1 MLGNLIVRNAKLRR
15 DEPAIIFEG
24 RTFTHGEFARRSFQ
38 LARAL
43 QRLGLR
49 VGDRLAILA
58 QNSPEYMEVYA
69 AGELGGWTTVTINY
83 RLAEPEV
90 AYILADSKPKVV
102 VCEAALLDRLG
113 ETSRR
118 ALNHIV
124 TFGGEGP
131 DVDYETAL
139 AEEDPVA
146 PVVDIAPETI
156 AYLIYTS
163 GTTGRPK
170 GVMLSHRGQLW
181 SAYVSA
187 IDMGVRP
194 TDRVAVA
201 MPLYHIGAKNVCL
214 TRSVHGCT
222 VVLHRAFRVEPFFKS
237 MQDHRVTETL
247 LAPTMLN
254 DVLDAY
260 PDARQAL
267 PSLAKVFYSA
277 APMPEAIL
285 RRGMK
290 ALGPIFAQVYGM
302 TESGGPGCI
311 LHQHQ
316 HILDGLPEVVRR
328 LNSAGQPMTGCD
340 VRVRRSD
347 GGDCTA
353 GERGEIVIKS
363 EGLMQGYWQND
374 AATRETVRDG
384 FLHTGDMGEVDD
396 AGFVYVVDR
405 LKDMIVS
412 GGENIYSRE
421 VENALASHPAVL
433 EAAVVGGP
441 DERWGETVVA
451 FVVRRPGEIV
461 SAEDITAHCVKTV
474 ASYKRPREIKFVESL
489 PKLPNGKI
497 EKYKLREPLWA
508 GKARAI

>member
-1 MLGNLIVRNAKLRR
+1 MIASATRR
-15 DEPAIIFEG
+15 G
-24 RTFTHGEFARRSFQ
+24 RT
-38 LARAL
+38 L
-43 QRLGLR
+43 
-49 VGDRLAILA
+49 
-58 QNSPEYMEVYA
+58 
-69 AGELGGWTTVTINY
+69 
-83 RLAEPEV
+83 
-90 AYILADSKPKVV
+90 K
-102 VCEAALLDRLG
+102 
-113 ETSRR
+113 
-118 ALNHIV
+118 HII
-124 TFGGEGP
+124 TFGGDGP

-139 AEEDPVA
+139 AAEEPVA
-146 PVVDIAPETI
+146 PSADFAPETI

-201 MPLYHIGAKNVCL
+201 MPLYHIGAKNMCL

-237 MQDHRVTETL
+237 LQDYSVTETL

-254 DVLDAY
+254 DLLDAY

-302 TESGGPGCI
+302 TESGGPGCL

-316 HILDGLPEVVRR
+316 HVLDGPPEVVRR

-340 VRVRRSD
+340 VRIRRPDGSD
-347 GGDCTA
+347 CA
-353 GERGEIVIKS
+353 PGERGEIVIKS
-363 EGLMQGYWQND
+363 DGLMRGYWQND
-374 AATRETVRDG
+374 AATRETIRDG
-384 FLHTGDMGEVDD
+384 FLHTGDIGEVDD

-461 SAEDITAHCVKTV
+461 SADDITAHCVKTV